1 MTFSRFPACLAGGL
15 LLLAQGAFAQG
26 AEQQSPQSAEQTG
39 LDRSDDASPEIDAD
53 NMADSLNAGQQI
65 RQSFTFT
72 RTINGEVVET
82 DKRTITYSRTDPVRP
97 TESGRTPLQE
107 LQEAFNREV
116 LTRTEAFE
124 EAKLDFVTA
133 DINLDG
139 ALTADEFV
147 GLVRTWRESDA
158 RSATA
163 DDREL
168 ARQRQYR
175 AFIAEID
182 PEGAALDV
190 EEAARRKYDFMS
202 GASVTMSREDYI
214 REYLLDFDSMD
225 HDSDMIL
232 RGDELMM
239 FRALNKGETLE
250 TADHREVA
258 R

>member
-97 TESGRTPLQE
+97 TESGKTPLQE

-133 DINLDG
+133 DVNHDNVM
-139 ALTADEFV
+139 TADEFV
-147 GLVRTWRESDA
+147 GLVMTWRETNA
-158 RSATA
+158 RTAPAT
-163 DDREL
+163 DQEI
-168 ARQRQYR
+168 ARQRQYQ
-175 AFIAEID
+175 AFIEEID
-182 PEGAALDV
+182 PEGAAMDA
-190 EEAARRKYDFMS
+190 EQAARQKYDFMS
-202 GASVTMSREDYI
+202 GASETMTREDYI

-225 HDSDMIL
+225 HDNSMIL

-239 FRALNKGETLE
+239 FRALNRGETLTTE
-250 TADHREVA
+250 ER
-258 R
+258 